1 MREFIV
7 NLVSTYES
15 NLEISLF
22 SIWHILFFVI
32 IMAVA
37 FSLAFYL

>member
-22 SIWHILFFVI
+22 SIWHILFVVV